1 MIDNDDPFE
10 ENIQLIE
17 YIKKYHKC
25 SSCSYIDEDSKTC
38 YCIIYQVMKAQKQI
52 ENINLINGK
61 SFNCTKTSFFY
72 CRWDVDKS
80 TIIQPVCI
88 TIHLDFQTFIDVA
101 FSVQHLEKILDF
113 YKISQSY
120 YTIKGN
126 KEHFNT
132 SQNMINIFHYKFID
146 LYGLSFSYSS
156 YENKIKCYMNSKTYP
171 ENISNYNNYRLLPK
185 DPTKFNIISSESR
198 DTFWKD
204 ILMFYIGETSK
215 DIFISG
221 ICGIGKT
228 VSLLLLKDFFK
239 KFNQNLPIYFSC
251 KLLEQ
256 NQSNI
261 VRLIQIMLNEL
272 LIIYPDEQKNINLV
286 KTVYTKFI
294 TYTRCESFWVLIQD
308 LINILNET
316 QTKHLL
322 ILDQY
327 KMSFDSENI
336 GLSNILKL
344 IKENKYVQL
353 IVCSSMNNS
362 DIKEVIKPYFN
373 LVSQSKLHFS
383 SYYYFTKLI
392 SCQGME
398 SLEKLNDFEMSLIN
412 DVNYIP
418 KYSLKMLEAKRED
431 DQTVQS
437 KYNKIRKNII
447 KKINVFNDN
456 SEEKLLVSIL
466 KLNEVLDVE
475 ISHHTLKEIY
485 PYIHMKYFEISKLN
499 NGTYLIEPIFPL
511 VKKIIVEISYSFY
524 KNYQKNQII
533 LQTSAKHGNVI
544 GTLFEQTIH
553 YYITEEVCFENIN
566 NISKVKVNDIIK
578 LTIQNEE
585 SNKIIS
591 DVIDKQEY
599 TLYFLPKNQNAK
611 HYDSAILRKT
621 KVSTILYLLQIT
633 IHKDNDKINQIYKDF
648 PQEKK
653 AIRDNINALLHIN
666 LPLDNIVLF
675 FIIPQSSSS
684 NTLEPLI
691 NNNANIICFNEE
703 THLFF
708 LKKKEKDELNN
719 FILRDSQINQLP
731 TELELLD
738 NLYVDNFNTITYKH
752 SFTSVPHFFTLIDSK
767 NTFLNKKIKR
777 NELDS
782 LVTLENHLPSK
793 ELDLIYTAYPQL
805 KNKTLYLFYHIK
817 GAKIPLLEILKKKYL
832 IIIYSINKGKYAFNS
847 ELGNPVHKL
856 VDLANSKILDNIQSY
871 SQIIT
876 QLLLNLELD
885 SIDLFGIK

>member
-61 SFNCTKTSFFY
+61 SFNCTKTPFFY

-156 YENKIKCYMNSKTYP
+156 YEIKIKCYMNSKTYP

-362 DIKEVIKPYFN
+362 DIKEVIKPYF
-373 LVSQSKLHFS
+373 SC
-383 SYYYFTKLI
+383 FT
-392 SCQGME
+392 
-398 SLEKLNDFEMSLIN
+398 
-412 DVNYIP
+412 V
-418 KYSLKMLEAKRED
+418 
-431 DQTVQS
+431 
-437 KYNKIRKNII
+437 KIT
-447 KKINVFNDN
+447 FF
-456 SEEKLLVSIL
+456 KLL
-466 KLNEVLDVE
+466 
-475 ISHHTLKEIY
+475 
-485 PYIHMKYFEISKLN
+485 
-499 NGTYLIEPIFPL
+499 
-511 VKKIIVEISYSFY
+511 
-524 KNYQKNQII
+524 
-533 LQTSAKHGNVI
+533 
-544 GTLFEQTIH
+544 
-553 YYITEEVCFENIN
+553 
-566 NISKVKVNDIIK
+566 
-578 LTIQNEE
+578 
-585 SNKIIS
+585 
-591 DVIDKQEY
+591 
-599 TLYFLPKNQNAK
+599 
-611 HYDSAILRKT
+611 
-621 KVSTILYLLQIT
+621 
-633 IHKDNDKINQIYKDF
+633 
-648 PQEKK
+648 
-653 AIRDNINALLHIN
+653 
-666 LPLDNIVLF
+666 
-675 FIIPQSSSS
+675 
-684 NTLEPLI
+684 
-691 NNNANIICFNEE
+691 
-703 THLFF
+703 
-708 LKKKEKDELNN
+708 
-719 FILRDSQINQLP
+719 
-731 TELELLD
+731 
-738 NLYVDNFNTITYKH
+738 
-752 SFTSVPHFFTLIDSK
+752 
-767 NTFLNKKIKR
+767 
-777 NELDS
+777 
-782 LVTLENHLPSK
+782 
-793 ELDLIYTAYPQL
+793 
-805 KNKTLYLFYHIK
+805 LFY
-817 GAKIPLLEILKKKYL
+817 
-832 IIIYSINKGKYAFNS
+832 
-847 ELGNPVHKL
+847 
-856 VDLANSKILDNIQSY
+856 
-871 SQIIT
+871 
-876 QLLLNLELD
+876 
-885 SIDLFGIK
+885 